1 MKSIIS
7 DFLDFSRIRGN
18 LFKKVMREFNV
29 KELVNE
35 IVDVLSF
42 QCEAIGIAIIT
53 KFINFD

>member
-1 MKSIIS
+1 MMK
-7 DFLDFSRIRGN
+7 
-18 LFKKVMREFNV
+18 FKKVMREFNV